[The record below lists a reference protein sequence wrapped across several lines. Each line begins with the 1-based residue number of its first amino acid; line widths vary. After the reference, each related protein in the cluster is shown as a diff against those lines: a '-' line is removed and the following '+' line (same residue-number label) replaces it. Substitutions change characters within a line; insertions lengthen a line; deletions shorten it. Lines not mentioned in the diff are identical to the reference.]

1 MEFSAMPKVPVL
13 NPSTC
18 GHFELDQAAPVAGG
32 HGLCQP
38 CDNESAAARHR
49 RALVAQTAKKPFS

>member
-1 MEFSAMPKVPVL
+1 MEFSAMPKVLVL

-18 GHFELDQAAPVAGG
+18 GHFELDQAAPVASG

-38 CDNESAAARHR
+38 CDNESTAACHR
-49 RALVAQTAKKPFS
+49 GALVAQTAKKLFN